1 MKNTILISNG
11 FYELADLCCKKI
23 AQKAHPNNREVLVVV
38 PDRFSFFVEKNI
50 LNYVDCYFNIKVVG
64 LNYLCKMLC
73 DNAQCLTSLSQCQ
86 LVFQAAKSVGD
97 QFEYFSKNITQKLAA
112 DMQTAI
118 NLFMANDLSSEQL
131 FCSGDDVSDKKFRD
145 LSRVFSAYKCLLGQ
159 QLDQNQLF
167 SIALKNAKNNQFF
180 NQKDVFFV
188 GFDDLTKQALN
199 LLCVAAEQSNECI
212 VCVCAPNEGQKNSYL
227 FDSILLEKV
236 KRVFQSN
243 NIDYCFE
250 ISNNNLPCA
259 AGILTNNPQT
269 QFAKHI
275 SVFRPK
281 TQTEEVEILTREIVV
296 LCKHEGVETGDIC
309 VCCSNLDLYKDI
321 ISQHFL
327 LSNIPHFIDKE
338 KDIKHTFCAN
348 YLLQIFQAKV
358 RGYDKNFFSFL
369 IDQQDFCAQQKN
381 DMKNQMNF
389 YNFEF
394 SRKNQFL
401 NNLKK
406 SQKNC
411 ENWQKMLK
419 KQQKIDNYLKN
430 HNFSNIFDED
440 FESVFNNFLSEIC
453 DEEQQNF
460 QRVAFDECKKMIE
473 NVQQVCQQNKL
484 DFDDIFQI
492 FCSQLENIQIA
503 QPPVCKDDV
512 FVGDLAD
519 SFFEKK
525 KYCFFVG
532 QTSNLTFRMQP
543 ESSLVRD
550 DDILALKKIATIG
563 PSVAEVCT
571 HSRAKSLFN
580 ILQQT
585 QTVFFSAPLFDHD
598 GSSLSASVVFD
609 WIKSNFNCKNLL
621 REYSIYNLLNKTISP
636 QTATRLFFSPKSTSI
651 VAQKLSEIDEAK
663 SIALAAKQALG
674 QTDKT
679 QCVVKNFAIN
689 RNLSSSFFETYFSC
703 PFKAFATYG
712 LALNEQPKPIIQ
724 AKDVG
729 NCVHYVL
736 QNVLSKNNLTT
747 DEQTEKCAEQYFY
760 EFAHKNFSHLDNR
773 IVGFEIK
780 KLLQNI
786 KKLAKL
792 LVFEQKIS
800 KYAPKEFEKFVCQQ
814 DFFDGQKLVGFV
826 DRVDFCG
833 NKARIVDYKTG
844 EIDAS
849 LSALFFGEK
858 LQLFLYAALLSE
870 PLSGMLYCNIKS
882 IFADNFKTIYSGFF
896 TQDPDDVFSQDCTVL
911 DGGKSKVLPVEISGK
926 GSDLLIKSKSAFTY
940 EQLQDMMRY
949 AKNLCLDACNLIN
962 SGFIARTPLQKDEKP
977 MCERCKFKSLCS
989 FCTPR
994 LKSDFAID
1002 DDQMLGVFKNGGD
1015 LHD

>member
-1 MKNTILISNG
+1 M
-11 FYELADLCCKKI
+11 
-23 AQKAHPNNREVLVVV
+23 LVVV

-236 KRVFQSN
+236 KRVFESN

-250 ISNNNLPCA
+250 ILNNNLPCA

-369 IDQQDFCAQQKN
+369 IDQQDFCQQQKN
-381 DMKNQMNF
+381 EMKNQMNF

-401 NNLKK
+401 NNLK
-406 SQKNC
+406 N
-411 ENWQKMLK
+411 
-419 KQQKIDNYLKN
+419 
-430 HNFSNIFDED
+430 
-440 FESVFNNFLSEIC
+440 
-453 DEEQQNF
+453 
-460 QRVAFDECKKMIE
+460 
-473 NVQQVCQQNKL
+473 
-484 DFDDIFQI
+484 
-492 FCSQLENIQIA
+492 
-503 QPPVCKDDV
+503 
-512 FVGDLAD
+512 
-519 SFFEKK
+519 
-525 KYCFFVG
+525 
-532 QTSNLTFRMQP
+532 
-543 ESSLVRD
+543 
-550 DDILALKKIATIG
+550 
-563 PSVAEVCT
+563 
-571 HSRAKSLFN
+571 
-580 ILQQT
+580 
-585 QTVFFSAPLFDHD
+585 
-598 GSSLSASVVFD
+598 
-609 WIKSNFNCKNLL
+609 
-621 REYSIYNLLNKTISP
+621 
-636 QTATRLFFSPKSTSI
+636 
-651 VAQKLSEIDEAK
+651 
-663 SIALAAKQALG
+663 
-674 QTDKT
+674 
-679 QCVVKNFAIN
+679 
-689 RNLSSSFFETYFSC
+689 
-703 PFKAFATYG
+703 
-712 LALNEQPKPIIQ
+712 
-724 AKDVG
+724 
-729 NCVHYVL
+729 
-736 QNVLSKNNLTT
+736 
-747 DEQTEKCAEQYFY
+747 
-760 EFAHKNFSHLDNR
+760 
-773 IVGFEIK
+773 
-780 KLLQNI
+780 
-786 KKLAKL
+786 
-792 LVFEQKIS
+792 
-800 KYAPKEFEKFVCQQ
+800 
-814 DFFDGQKLVGFV
+814 
-826 DRVDFCG
+826 
-833 NKARIVDYKTG
+833 
-844 EIDAS
+844 
-849 LSALFFGEK
+849 
-858 LQLFLYAALLSE
+858 
-870 PLSGMLYCNIKS
+870 
-882 IFADNFKTIYSGFF
+882 
-896 TQDPDDVFSQDCTVL
+896 
-911 DGGKSKVLPVEISGK
+911 
-926 GSDLLIKSKSAFTY
+926 
-940 EQLQDMMRY
+940 
-949 AKNLCLDACNLIN
+949 
-962 SGFIARTPLQKDEKP
+962 
-977 MCERCKFKSLCS
+977 
-989 FCTPR
+989 
-994 LKSDFAID
+994 
-1002 DDQMLGVFKNGGD
+1002 
-1015 LHD
+1015 